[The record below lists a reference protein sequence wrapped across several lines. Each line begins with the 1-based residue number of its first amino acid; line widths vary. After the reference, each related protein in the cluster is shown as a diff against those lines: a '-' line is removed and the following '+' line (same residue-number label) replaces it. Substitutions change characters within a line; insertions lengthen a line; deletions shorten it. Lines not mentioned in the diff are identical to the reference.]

1 MNIRFLWLAGVA
13 LLAMTGCRKDPVN
26 NLSEEEARIYV
37 THKDPNA
44 NFSAYRTFTIAN
56 QVLQVRNGSS
66 QQRLSSADAALI
78 TAFANAL
85 QQRRFSRV
93 DQSANPDLGVQI
105 TRIVQTST
113 GVMTI
118 GDYWDMWDPFWG
130 GGFGGGGW
138 GWGQPMWGTVTY
150 QVEEGMLAIDII
162 DLKNRG
168 TNNNNVRVLWNGL
181 VRGPG
186 LESVNS
192 VNDIV
197 QNLLNQSPYI
207 QTN

>member
-1 MNIRFLWLAGVA
+1 MAGVA

-26 NLSEEEARIYV
+26 GLSEQEARIYV

-44 NFSAYRTFTIAN
+44 NFATYRTFTTAN
-56 QVLQVRNGSS
+56 QVMLVQNNSS
-66 QQRLSSADAALI
+66 RQQLTGADQALI

-85 QQRRFSRV
+85 QQKRFSRV
-93 DQSANPDLGVQI
+93 DQNANPDLGVQI
-105 TRIVQTST
+105 SRIIQTST

-118 GDYWDMWDPFWG
+118 GDYWDYWDPYWG
-130 GGFGGGGW
+130 GGFGGNW
-138 GWGQPMWGTVTY
+138 GFGQPMWGTVTY
-150 QVEEGMLAIDII
+150 QVQEGMLAIDII

-168 TNNNNVRVLWNGL
+168 TNNNVRVLWNGL

-197 QNLLNQSPYI
+197 QNLLNQSPYL